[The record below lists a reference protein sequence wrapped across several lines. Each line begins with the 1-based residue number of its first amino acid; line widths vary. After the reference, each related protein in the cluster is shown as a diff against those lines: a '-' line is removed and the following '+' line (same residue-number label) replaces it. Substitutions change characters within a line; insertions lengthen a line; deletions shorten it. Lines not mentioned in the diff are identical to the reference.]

1 MAKLLNESV
10 ESQLQ
15 ELFGKL
21 KENVRLTLFTS
32 EKNCEYC
39 SDTHSLLAEVAGLSP
54 KISLDVLDIEEK
66 SDEAGKFGVDKAPG
80 LVIAGEDSG
89 ELVDYGIRFYG
100 IPAGHEFSSLIQDI
114 VMVSDRSSGLDEK
127 TRQFL
132 GELDTPL
139 NFQVFV
145 TPTCPYCPQA
155 VVLAH
160 RMAMENPLI
169 TAEAVEASEYPELA
183 DQYKVSGVPHT
194 VINDGAGNVIGAVP
208 AEQLMA
214 EIKTAIKVRKKE

>member
-1 MAKLLNESV
+1 MAKLLNDSV
-10 ESQLQ
+10 ESQLR

-21 KENVRLTLFTS
+21 TGNVRLSLFTS
-32 EKNCEYC
+32 EKTCEYC
-39 SDTHSLLAEVAGLSP
+39 ADTRSLLAEVAGLSP
-54 KISLDVLDIEEK
+54 KITLDVMDIDEK
-66 SDEAGKFGVDKAPG
+66 SDTAHKFRVDKAPG
-80 LVIAGEDSG
+80 LVITGEESG
-89 ELVDYGIRFYG
+89 EIVDYGIRFYG

-114 VMVSDRSSGLDEK
+114 MMVSDRSSGLDEK
-127 TRQFL
+127 TSKFL

-139 NFQVFV
+139 NLQVFV

-183 DQYKVSGVPHT
+183 DQFKVNGVPHT
-194 VINDGAGNVIGAVP
+194 VINDGASNVIGAVP
-208 AEQLMA
+208 AEQLLA
-214 EIKTAIKVRKKE
+214 EIKAAVKTQEKE

>member
-1 MAKLLNESV
+1 MAKLFNESV
-10 ESQLQ
+10 ESQLK

-21 KENVRLTLFTS
+21 TGNVRLTLFTS

-39 SDTHSLLAEVAGLSP
+39 ADTSSLLAEVAGLSP
-54 KISLDVLDIEEK
+54 KITLDVMDIDKK
-66 SDEAGKFGVDKAPG
+66 SDEAHKFYVDKAPG
-80 LVIAGEDSG
+80 LMIAGEESG

-114 VMVSDRSSGLDEK
+114 MMVSDRSSSLDEK
-127 TRQFL
+127 TRKFL
-132 GELDTPL
+132 GELNVPL
-139 NFQVFV
+139 KLQVFV

-183 DQYKVSGVPHT
+183 DQFKVSGVPHT

-208 AEQLMA
+208 VEQLLV
-214 EIKTAIKVRKKE
+214 EIKAAVK

>member
-1 MAKLLNESV
+1 MAKLLNDSV
-10 ESQLQ
+10 ESQLR

-21 KENVRLTLFTS
+21 TGNVRLSLFTS
-32 EKNCEYC
+32 EKTCEYC
-39 SDTHSLLAEVAGLSP
+39 ADTRSLLAEVAGLSP
-54 KISLDVLDIEEK
+54 KITLDVMDIDEK
-66 SDEAGKFGVDKAPG
+66 SDTAHKFRVDKAPG
-80 LVIAGEDSG
+80 LVITGEESG
-89 ELVDYGIRFYG
+89 EIVDYGIRFYG

-114 VMVSDRSSGLDEK
+114 MMVSDRSSGLDEK
-127 TRQFL
+127 TSKFL

-139 NFQVFV
+139 NLQVFV

-183 DQYKVSGVPHT
+183 DQFKVSGVPHT

-208 AEQLMA
+208 AEQLLA
-214 EIKTAIKVRKKE
+214 EIKAAVKTQEKE